1 MHSGGSSGHGISR
14 VQKPFGLCTRLAQGR
29 GPWCWLTGAEESE
42 MSFVQGLSLR
52 PEGAMPSA
60 ASLKRRSYLVGALLS
75 AGAVACSAE
84 SASATM
90 LTVGQFMVAQASGT
104 PLPMNFP
111 ATMSAGVSPTADAA
125 TFQGSIGPIT
135 RPAWADSGLGTL
147 RMQISG
153 QVLDGVVSGDEVNF
167 NFALLIQITRGSLT
181 WNVRGTANV
190 PPAQGFLDGLNGTV
204 QANNGEPTMVSG
216 SFGKMFSFNSTSDGT
231 YSMYIDL
238 TWNNAGPPE
247 TLSISVLYATVHLPA
262 PGMTAFGIGLAGM
275 AARRR
280 RPGSLGSA

>member
-1 MHSGGSSGHGISR
+1 M
-14 VQKPFGLCTRLAQGR
+14 PF
-29 GPWCWLTGAEESE
+29 
-42 MSFVQGLSLR
+42 VHGLSLR
-52 PEGAMPSA
+52 PEGVLPSA
-60 ASLKRRSYLVGALLS
+60 AGHKRRSYIVGMILA
-75 AGAVACSAE
+75 AGAIAWPAE

-104 PLPMNFP
+104 PLPAEFP
-111 ATMSAGVSPTADAA
+111 ATMSAGLSPSANAA

-135 RPAWADSGLGTL
+135 RPAWASSGLGTL

-153 QVLDGVVSGDEVNF
+153 QVLDGVFAGDEVNF
-167 NFALLIQITRGSLT
+167 NFALLISITRGSLT

-190 PPAQGFLDGLNGTV
+190 PPAQGFLDGPSGTV
-204 QANNGEPTMVSG
+204 QANNGEPSLVTG
-216 SFGKMFSFNSTSDGT
+216 SFGKMFSFNSTGDGT

-247 TLSISVLYATVHLPA
+247 TLSIDVLYATVHLPA
-262 PGMTAFGIGLAGM
+262 PGLSAFGLGLVGI

-280 RPGSLGSA
+280 RPSAP